1 MERVSG
7 NEKPEM
13 TLDLLLMRGL
23 LIGGEREKVGHVG
36 FFLASDWS
44 RAELEIKKRK
54 RRHDVLPKYWE
65 LSIGHG
71 SVN

>member
-23 LIGGEREKVGHVG
+23 LIGGEREKVGYFG
-36 FFLASDWS
+36 FFWLLIG
-44 RAELEIKKRK
+44 REQNRK
-54 RRHDVLPKYWE
+54 
-65 LSIGHG
+65 
-71 SVN
+71 